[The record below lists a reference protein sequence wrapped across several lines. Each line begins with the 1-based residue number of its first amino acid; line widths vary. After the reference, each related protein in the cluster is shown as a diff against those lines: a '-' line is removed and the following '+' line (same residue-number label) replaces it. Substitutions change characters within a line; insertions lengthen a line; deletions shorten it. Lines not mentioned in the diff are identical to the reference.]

1 MSSVDRIRDL
11 AEIRAKMTYPL
22 AWSTA
27 KWHITEDGECIRV
40 NTSVPLFD
48 GLFAVECVFLP
59 ADTIVTDDGTARDI
73 AIKKAISDEVDKSI
87 ERLSAF
93 IIKGGYNVR

>member
-1 MSSVDRIRDL
+1 
-11 AEIRAKMTYPL
+11 MTYPL
-22 AWSTA
+22 AWSTV

-93 IIKGGYNVR
+93 INEGGYNVR